1 MVYDM
6 PSSRRAI
13 AWMLLVAVDLGSN
26 NSLGIIIFTGD
37 GRQLSM
43 KDYSSKLSTL
53 SLYVSL
59 HYSPIRALG
68 GPFCPRSRTRKF
80 KASDRLDYVW
90 VWRAKSDQEWTVNI
104 SDQRF

>member
-6 PSSRRAI
+6 PSSRCAI
-13 AWMLLVAVDLGSN
+13 AWMLLVAVDFGSN
-26 NSLGIIIFTGD
+26 NSLGIIIFPGD

-68 GPFCPRSRTRKF
+68 GPFCPRSKIRKF
-80 KASDRLDYVW
+80 TASDGQEYHW

-104 SDQRF
+104 SDQQF